1 MNNFFINRLTGIRQ
15 NGINKWFL
23 YLLAVLCFFFVKP
36 LPVQAAT
43 QTFTEP
49 FQNVATSQ
57 SGQGIRTDMYFVKMG
72 YWQVETAKLNLNFQV
87 SQLADR
93 TLSDLTVSINGVKFA
108 SFRPDNTSGLQTHS
122 IDVPVNLIQGSNQLT
137 VQGQVLTTDQG
148 TVEKTQTPAN
158 WLTVYPQSNLNFTYT
173 LDEPEPAIKS
183 FYQHFS
189 GQDTIAKGQ
198 AGIAVPTAPSNS
210 ELAAATYALAGYA
223 RVLSNAE
230 EAIAIAPSD
239 SETLANRP
247 YQMVVARYDHLPSAV
262 KQQIQTRD
270 LNRGAVLQ
278 TVYTN
283 GRYQL
288 IVTAKTDTLLV
299 KAARFVANQ
308 ELMQETKATKKIITA
323 KTQTFS
329 SSLQDFGN
337 HYALSPTDTTLT
349 GSGHQQAVFFVKLP
363 MDRTNAD
370 GSQINLNL
378 RYAKNLDFS
387 RSLVTASV
395 DDRPIG
401 SWRLTQAGANGKTI
415 TLTVPKNM
423 PLANAVTIRIAV
435 DLALPGTTT
444 TTNDQ
449 TPWATIGEA
458 SEFRV
463 KSKPQTGQLFRN
475 YPTMFLK
482 QGAFDHVAVVR
493 PAQMTNTDFKTLTNI
508 VNLLGSFAK
517 RNTGTITYYDQAP
530 SEAVLAANNVIAF
543 GSPKA
548 TRLIQTLN
556 PKLYFRYNGNFT
568 RLVAN
573 EKLSIESAYGK
584 TLGTAQLL
592 RSPYNAAKTM
602 LVVTGAT
609 ADATFLGSTQ
619 MVTQPQIKA
628 YRGDLI
634 AVDPDNQ
641 HYDYRFKKQATTSTG
656 SSVTKQLLQKRTLVI
671 FLTVAAVMLVLLLAA
686 LIFLLRKYG
695 TRAQEKGITNEKQ
708 NR

>member
-1 MNNFFINRLTGIRQ
+1 M
-15 NGINKWFL
+15 
-23 YLLAVLCFFFVKP
+23 
-36 LPVQAAT
+36 QAAT

-93 TLSDLTVSINGVKFA
+93 TLSDLTVAINGVKFA

-198 AGIAVPTAPSNS
+198 AGIAVPKAPSNS

-308 ELMQETKATKKIITA
+308 ELMQETKATKKNHHG
-323 KTQTFS
+323 KNP
-329 SSLQDFGN
+329 DF
-337 HYALSPTDTTLT
+337 
-349 GSGHQQAVFFVKLP
+349 F
-363 MDRTNAD
+363 
-370 GSQINLNL
+370 
-378 RYAKNLDFS
+378 
-387 RSLVTASV
+387 
-395 DDRPIG
+395 
-401 SWRLTQAGANGKTI
+401 
-415 TLTVPKNM
+415 
-423 PLANAVTIRIAV
+423 
-435 DLALPGTTT
+435 
-444 TTNDQ
+444 
-449 TPWATIGEA
+449 
-458 SEFRV
+458 
-463 KSKPQTGQLFRN
+463 
-475 YPTMFLK
+475 
-482 QGAFDHVAVVR
+482 
-493 PAQMTNTDFKTLTNI
+493 
-508 VNLLGSFAK
+508 
-517 RNTGTITYYDQAP
+517 
-530 SEAVLAANNVIAF
+530 
-543 GSPKA
+543 
-548 TRLIQTLN
+548 
-556 PKLYFRYNGNFT
+556 
-568 RLVAN
+568 
-573 EKLSIESAYGK
+573 
-584 TLGTAQLL
+584 
-592 RSPYNAAKTM
+592 
-602 LVVTGAT
+602 
-609 ADATFLGSTQ
+609 
-619 MVTQPQIKA
+619 
-628 YRGDLI
+628 
-634 AVDPDNQ
+634 
-641 HYDYRFKKQATTSTG
+641 
-656 SSVTKQLLQKRTLVI
+656 
-671 FLTVAAVMLVLLLAA
+671 
-686 LIFLLRKYG
+686 
-695 TRAQEKGITNEKQ
+695 
-708 NR
+708 